1 MKQAIKII
9 HFSIILLT
17 VSFRD
22 FTQISWIFFQWF
34 RETLLYSSVIQKK
47 HYLQGSFTTSLKSP
61 IYIQL
66 NTMSTEEKP
75 TETPA
80 AEETPKTEAAAKEP
94 KEEESTATFEPIV
107 SYT

>member
-1 MKQAIKII
+1 M
-9 HFSIILLT
+9 
-17 VSFRD
+17 VSRD
-22 FTQISWIFFQWF
+22 PP
-34 RETLLYSSVIQKK
+34 SSVIQKK
-47 HYLQGSFTTSLKSP
+47 HYLQGSFTSLKSP

-107 SYT
+107 SYTWTNDTTFIVCFGNSNDFVIWVKE